1 MDRLEALQL
10 FVRVVEAGSLTK
22 AARALG
28 VVQPTVSKQISLL
41 EEWLG
46 RAPAQSY
53 RARPER
59 HGGRPGLLRIVRAP
73 ARGIRRGRRAHR
85 TRSGS
90 ADRHDPGGV
99 VAGIGRMYVLP
110 KLPEFF
116 ARFPEVAVD
125 FNVSERFISLIEDGI
140 DVAVRIGHLSDSAL
154 VARRIGTMTVATVAS
169 PAYLERAGELR
180 TPADLTRH
188 DCIGFVHHG
197 ALTSWGFNGPAGP
210 MTIEPKGQV
219 RSNDAEHLRAAAL
232 SGLGISQ
239 SASWLYAP
247 EIASGEVRQI
257 LTDYAPHDFPIHA
270 VSAGACRAAYGCSS
284 IF

>member
-1 MDRLEALQL
+1 MHSALSSRQSASRSRCSKNGWGARLLN
-10 FVRVVEAGSLTK
+10 RT
-22 AARALG
+22 
-28 VVQPTVSKQISLL
+28 
-41 EEWLG
+41 
-46 RAPAQSY
+46 
-53 RARPER
+53 
-59 HGGRPGLLRIVRAP
+59 
-73 ARGIRRGRRAHR
+73 ARGLSVTAAGQDYYESSVRLLAEFEEADARIGRGQAAPTGMIRVA
-85 TRSGS
+85 SS
-90 ADRHDPGGV
+90 AGF
-99 VAGIGRMYVLP
+99 GRMYVLP